1 MKMIITTDEDEIKD
15 VQTLKTVAPPSTAQ
29 TAGANELI
37 FGLVLHQVNT
47 NGATMAIFKFP
58 SRT

>member
-37 FGLVLHQVNT
+37 FGLEVH
-47 NGATMAIFKFP
+47 
-58 SRT
+58 